1 MDPTCRQTGAW
12 VMLALIAGCAGGAKT
27 ERPVVTTSGDGKT
40 TSAAGTE
47 AAKRGKSL
55 VRFVNAVPGEIGLD
69 LSADE
74 RTTFYNVEFKAVTPY
89 TEIGDNLVKFE
100 LRGADSDSV
109 LANNTESMGDGYR
122 YTIVAMPTSDNQLK
136 LRVLRDEVV
145 TDSGKARIRVINAAP
160 GLPDADVLWSG
171 RKDPLFDNVAFG
183 TEAGFKDIDP
193 ATATVEIRGNDNPTP
208 PIRIRNVALTPGKA
222 YTIVIATAKPRGIQA
237 ITFHDVV
244 RPTLAARTP

>member
-1 MDPTCRQTGAW
+1 MDSTCRQTGAW
-12 VMLALIAGCAGGAKT
+12 VMLALIAGCAGAKT
-27 ERPVVTTSGDGKT
+27 EQPVVTTSGDGKT

-55 VRFVNAVPGEIGLD
+55 VRFVNAVPGETGLD

-74 RTTFYNVEFKAVTPY
+74 RTTFYNVEFKTVTPY

-122 YTIVAMPTSDNQLK
+122 YTIVAMPTSDNQYK

-160 GLPDADVLWSG
+160 GLPDADVLVAG
-171 RKDPLFDNVAFG
+171 QKDPLFDNVAFG
-183 TEAGFKDIDP
+183 TEAGFKDVAP

-208 PIRIRNVALTPGKA
+208 PIRLRNVALTSGKA
-222 YTIVIATAKPRGIQA
+222 YTIVIAAAKPRGIVA
-237 ITFHDVV
+237 ITFNDVV